1 MAIIDHPE
9 LIQVIAEIEDAPGD
23 ITTIMRCRGG
33 YHGKIVNK
41 QWHVVRCR
49 HRKCRR
55 KGFETYHVW
64 DIHTGEEST
73 QHVPLPGGMKGD
85 NQ

>member
-1 MAIIDHPE
+1 MPTTDHPE
-9 LIQVIAEIEDAPGD
+9 LIQIIAEIEDAPGD

-41 QWHVVRCR
+41 RWIVYPCRLRRC
-49 HRKCRR
+49 KR

-64 DIHTGEEST
+64 DIHTGKEST
-73 QHVPLPGGMKGD
+73 HYVPPPGGMKGEH
-85 NQ
+85 Q